1 MKDHAEAYVN
11 GHSAKDAADDEHAR
25 QLNGGSNGHHH
36 PDAEPCAA
44 NEDAIASRFAEKYKD
59 TLRYCHSWATWLRW
73 DEICWVHDDRKL
85 AFHFAREAA
94 REANV
99 AGKATPAKAST
110 AAGVERFA
118 QADPGLSTVGDD
130 WDRDPF
136 KLATPKGTVN
146 LRTGE
151 TGPANPADHITKRTG
166 VGPALPGT
174 ATPLWSK
181 FLHDATKGDAG
192 LTAYLQRLLGYCL
205 TGDTT
210 EQMLGF
216 FHGGGGNGK
225 GVLVNTFTAIL
236 GDYAT
241 VAPMEAFT
249 ASKSDR
255 HPTELAMLQGARFV
269 TAQETEEGRGWNEPR
284 IKQLT
289 GGDPITARFMKM
301 DFFTYVP
308 MFKLILVGNN
318 KPNLKSVDD
327 AIRRRFQMVP
337 FIHKPAAPDPKLTE
351 KLRDEWPGILRWAID
366 GCLEWQRQG
375 LNPPKVV
382 LDATKAYFEDQD
394 LFRVWLDEHCE
405 EGPRKEDTTAAL
417 YGSWSSWAVRN
428 GDDPGSGKA
437 FSARM
442 IKAGFESAKH
452 ITGQHGKRGFKGV
465 TVKSYPRE
473 PQE

>member
-1 MKDHAEAYVN
+1 MKDWNEAQVN
-11 GHSAKDAADDEHAR
+11 GHSAKDAADREHAR
-25 QLNGGSNGHHH
+25 QLNGGSNGQHH
-36 PDAEPCAA
+36 ALEPCAA
-44 NEDAIASRFAEKYKD
+44 NEDAIADRFAEKFKD

-99 AGKATPAKAST
+99 DGKATPAKAST

-118 QADPGLSTVGDD
+118 QADPRLSTVSDD

-136 KLATPKGTVN
+136 KLATPGGTVN

-151 TGPANPADHITKRTG
+151 NGPANPADHITKRTA
-166 VGPALPGT
+166 VAPAPPGT
-174 ATPLWSK
+174 ATPRWSK
-181 FLHDATKGDAG
+181 FLHDATKGDAD
-192 LTAYLQRLLGYCL
+192 LIAYLRRLLGYCL
-205 TGDTT
+205 TGDTS

-351 KLRDEWPGILRWAID
+351 KLRDEWSGILRWAID
-366 GCLEWQRQG
+366 GCLDWQRQR
-375 LNPPKVV
+375 LNPPEIV
-382 LDATKAYFEDQD
+382 LEATKTYFDDQD
-394 LFRVWLDEHCE
+394 SFRVWLDEHCE
-405 EGPRKEDTTAAL
+405 LGPNKADTTAAL
-417 YGSWSSWAVRN
+417 FASWRGWAARN
-428 GDDPGSGKA
+428 GDDPGNARG
-437 FSARM
+437 FTARM
-442 IKAGFESAKH
+442 TKAGFEPTKH
-452 ITGQHGKRGFKGV
+452 TPGLHGRRGFKGV
-465 TVKSYPRE
+465 ALNYSGRG
-473 PQE
+473 QE